1 MKYLKII
8 IILVVAISIVLSSC
22 VNHEEITI
30 TEEDTTL
37 KEVNYYM
44 IDLRGEVYRPGIYKV
59 QKGSLIIDVIN
70 LAGGLREEADLSQI
84 NLVETINDNCKII
97 INKRKDP
104 STTIENQD
112 NNDNNNKININTCT
126 IEQLMT
132 LPNIGSVKAKA
143 IVEYRKTNGLF
154 KSIDNL
160 LEVTG
165 IGQSLFNQ
173 IKDLITV

>member
-22 VNHEEITI
+22 ANHQEITI
-30 TEEDTTL
+30 SEEEPTL

-84 NLVETINDNCKII
+84 NLVEMINDNCKII
-97 INKRKDP
+97 INKRQDP
-104 STTIENQD
+104 STTVENKVD
-112 NNDNNNKININTCT
+112 KDNNKININTCT

-143 IVEYRKTNGLF
+143 IVEYRKANGSF